1 MGNTLPYSF
10 VFLAVVLT
18 ARALAGGPA
27 VPIQSIFLSVFRP
40 ALLHRL
46 ESHLWDN
53 TEAAKRNHVPGTAA
67 IRTSIVWAFEPR

>member
-40 ALLHRL
+40 SLLQ
-46 ESHLWDN
+46 
-53 TEAAKRNHVPGTAA
+53 
-67 IRTSIVWAFEPR
+67 